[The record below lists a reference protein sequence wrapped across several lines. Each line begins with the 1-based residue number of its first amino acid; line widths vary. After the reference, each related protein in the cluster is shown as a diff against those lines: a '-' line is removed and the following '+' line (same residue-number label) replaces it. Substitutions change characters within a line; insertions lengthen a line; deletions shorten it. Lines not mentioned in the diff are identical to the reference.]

1 MDFWDRIGGWFEPS
15 GGQGPSI
22 NPASGLPM
30 INSIIDIH
38 GNPFGTN
45 LTPSASTWVEHHYDS
60 IGQRHHD
67 SWTQSSGYSPS
78 PDWPTIGGGYDP
90 SRGY

>member
-1 MDFWDRIGGWFEPS
+1 MDFWDRIGSWCEPS

-30 INSIIDIH
+30 INSIIDVH

-45 LTPSASTWVEHHYDS
+45 LTPSASASVEYYYDT
-60 IGQRHHD
+60 IGQRHYD
-67 SWTQSSGYSPS
+67 SWTHASGHSPS
-78 PDWPTIGGGYDP
+78 SDWSSIGRGYDP